1 MSLDLKKL
9 EKVVELADGAKRARC
24 PACAESGQ
32 DRKGEH
38 LRIYPDGKFGC
49 CVHAGDRD
57 HRKRIF
63 ALAGSRERQ
72 AIRVKVAAPKAPAV
86 LQSGVL
92 GRLGRVFG
100 SAAKTAANIT
110 TEVGT
115 VGTGQYIYTH
125 EQESPEKVE
134 INKKLIEFE
143 PCVPNVPAAE
153 VRQESELPVPS
164 VPLAKSPETIV
175 ADGKPER
182 LPFLTADGTLS
193 IPFDSPERYHWWK
206 PGGERLSI
214 AETLAEVRAGLAIKR
229 G

>member
-1 MSLDLKKL
+1 MSLDCTKL

-63 ALAGSRERQ
+63 ALAGIRERQ

-100 SAAKTAANIT
+100 SVAKTAANIT

-115 VGTGQYIYTH
+115 LGTGQYIYTH
-125 EQESPEKVE
+125 EQESPEKE
-134 INKKLIEFE
+134 ENNKKLIEFE

-153 VRQESELPVPS
+153 VRQGAEIPVPS
-164 VPLAKSPETIV
+164 VPMSLRTATNEK
-175 ADGKPER
+175 

-206 PGGERLSI
+206 PDGERLSI